1 MKSRPM
7 KNRLS
12 QNTIPT
18 ISTLDELANFA
29 SYSLMDT
36 LNCDADAK
44 SNGADHEA
52 RQVFTGHFVPVK
64 PTPIKEPE
72 YVAHSKNFF
81 HELGFADS
89 MAKSVDFV
97 RMFSG
102 DISQLPK
109 PMRKVGWASGY
120 ALSIFGTEYYQQC
133 PFQTGNGYGDG
144 RAVSVL
150 EAIINGRRWE
160 MQLKGGGRTPYC
172 RGADGRA
179 VLRSSVREF
188 LAQEHMYALGVPTS
202 RSLALYVSKT
212 EKVQR
217 PWYSEGAIS
226 KDPDIMISEPVA
238 ISTRV
243 APSFIRVGQ
252 IELFARRARKKEHP
266 NAMEELEKIVLH
278 LIDREYAD
286 VVDKNLSTAEKLVLL
301 AREFRSRLT
310 SLVANWIRV
319 GYCQGN
325 FNSDNCAAGGFTL
338 DYGPFG
344 FCDVFNPQYQPWTGG
359 GLHFSFLNQP
369 LAAERNFDMFC
380 KSLQPLLALHQTSLK
395 QLDKIRNGFTAV
407 MQTKMEKM
415 WTAKLG
421 LGTFHAE
428 LFSELETLMVQTP
441 VDYTIFFRELSKI
454 PDDIGPLKNS
464 FYSNLN
470 QSIASIY
477 PTYEINSKEM
487 DRRWSEWLKK
497 WKSLIAST
505 SNTNLTP
512 SSSLEEIAKQMKLV
526 NPKYSL
532 REWLL
537 APAYQQAVEGNY
549 ALIRELQAIMT
560 DPYAEQSKEVEEK
573 YYRLKP
579 SEFFQVGGLSHMSCS
594 S

>member
-1 MKSRPM
+1 
-7 KNRLS
+7 
-12 QNTIPT
+12 
-18 ISTLDELANFA
+18 
-29 SYSLMDT
+29 
-36 LNCDADAK
+36 
-44 SNGADHEA
+44 
-52 RQVFTGHFVPVK
+52 
-64 PTPIKEPE
+64 
-72 YVAHSKNFF
+72 
-81 HELGFADS
+81 
-89 MAKSVDFV
+89 
-97 RMFSG
+97 
-102 DISQLPK
+102 
-109 PMRKVGWASGY
+109 
-120 ALSIFGTEYYQQC
+120 
-133 PFQTGNGYGDG
+133 
-144 RAVSVL
+144 
-150 EAIINGRRWE
+150 
-160 MQLKGGGRTPYC
+160 
-172 RGADGRA
+172 
-179 VLRSSVREF
+179 
-188 LAQEHMYALGVPTS
+188 
-202 RSLALYVSKT
+202 
-212 EKVQR
+212 
-217 PWYSEGAIS
+217 
-226 KDPDIMISEPVA
+226 MISEPVA